1 MLFMFPGLSRY
12 FPFLSPATCQPDA
25 MQSPLSS
32 PFARENPFP
41 VAIGS
46 DVKAWW
52 KSPHLTRQNE
62 TGRRCSFYW
71 LASRTCAFCIHQ

>member
-1 MLFMFPGLSRY
+1 MFPGLSRY

-41 VAIGS
+41 VAIS
-46 DVKAWW
+46 TVDICDFTEIRVC
-52 KSPHLTRQNE
+52 R
-62 TGRRCSFYW
+62 
-71 LASRTCAFCIHQ
+71 